1 MNLLKKIYTYCDEN
15 GVSPVLEFLKYSD
28 DKIKKKSERDIFRS
42 FPSNLCKQKKPAGK
56 PTRKGGVKVTKEHFI
71 IERYRQFYEFRI
83 KVSKKVVRI
92 IFCERDDNI
101 VLLHAF
107 YKHDKRDT
115 EKALEYSIKLYEKL
129 ETDSLLPFQYL
140 KEVMMGCVGL

>member
-1 MNLLKKIYTYCDEN
+1 M
-15 GVSPVLEFLKYSD
+15 LEFLEKAD
-28 DKIKKKSERDIFRS
+28 EKIKKKFKYQ
-42 FPSNLCKQKKPAGK
+42 LYML
-56 PTRKGGVKVTKEHFI
+56 VTENRILREPHIKHFI
-71 IERYRQFYEFRI
+71 IERYRLFYEFRI

-115 EKALEYSIKLYEKL
+115 EKALEYSIKLYDKL
-129 ETDSLLPFQYL
+129 ASGSLLL
-140 KEVMMGCVGL
+140 TAEVFNIKGNTRISYYIAVLVNTKCNL

>member
-28 DKIKKKSERDIFRS
+28 DKIKKKFRFQINMLVSENKI
-42 FPSNLCKQKKPAGK
+42 LCEQH
-56 PTRKGGVKVTKEHFI
+56 VKHFI

>member
-1 MNLLKKIYTYCDEN
+1 MKQIYTYCDES
-15 GVSPVLEFLKYSD
+15 GVSQVLEFLKHSD
-28 DKIKKKSERDIFRS
+28 DKVKKKFKYQLSMLISE
-42 FPSNLCKQKKPAGK
+42 NKMLCEPH
-56 PTRKGGVKVTKEHFI
+56 VKHFI

-83 KVSKKVVRI
+83 KVSKKIVRI

-115 EKALEYSIKLYEKL
+115 EKALEHALKIYEKL
-129 ETDSLLPFQYL
+129 ENDSLLPFQYL
-140 KEVMMGCVGL
+140 CEVMLR

>member
-1 MNLLKKIYTYCDEN
+1 MKQIYTYCDEN
-15 GVSPVLEFLKYSD
+15 RQSPVLDFLRNSD
-28 DKIKKKSERDIFRS
+28 DKIRKKFKYQLNVLTMENRI
-42 FPSNLCKQKKPAGK
+42 LCEPH
-56 PTRKGGVKVTKEHFI
+56 VKHFS

-92 IFCERDDNI
+92 IFCEQGENI

-115 EKALEYSIKLYEKL
+115 ENALEYTLKIYDKL
-129 ETDSLLPFQYL
+129 ETKSLLPFQYL
-140 KEVMMGCVGL
+140 CEVMIQ

>member
-28 DKIKKKSERDIFRS
+28 DKIKKKFRYQINMLVSENKI
-42 FPSNLCKQKKPAGK
+42 LCEPH
-56 PTRKGGVKVTKEHFI
+56 VKH
-71 IERYRQFYEFRI
+71 YEFRI